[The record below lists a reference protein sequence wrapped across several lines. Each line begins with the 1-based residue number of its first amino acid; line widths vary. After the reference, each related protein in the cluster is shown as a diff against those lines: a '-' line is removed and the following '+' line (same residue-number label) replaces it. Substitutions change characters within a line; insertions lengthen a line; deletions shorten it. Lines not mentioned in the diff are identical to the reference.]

1 MSTPESRLHNSRII
15 DGIACLFSISFFIA
29 AGVGMVYTGLS
40 LQTVLT
46 DWVRIMTSPGPL
58 VTDYFRLGSLPAAF
72 LNAGACGISMCF
84 FMIRLQGNSHANT
97 LAGFFL
103 VIAHCFYGLNFLNM
117 WPCFFAPMIY
127 MWMRNLNVKQ
137 NLHICMFATCFSPFI
152 GEFLF
157 RYTLKYRFIPGQVQI
172 TGAGLVLALLF
183 TLLIAFV
190 IPAILP
196 GAQAWHKG
204 YNLYNGGL
212 AFGLFGFLVYN
223 FMYKT
228 LDVPKP
234 LVINYSNEL
243 YEAVHRS
250 YRGFATVYFLI
261 IFLICLIAGWI
272 LNEGTFYGYAD
283 LIRTTGYQCNYART
297 FGMDLVLIN
306 IGFYGLFFFLYVFLI
321 ITFTP
326 GAGFTGPTIGVV
338 IASLTFT
345 ALGQHPRNI
354 WPILCGYLLLY
365 TVATVIS
372 NLTGNGLAWSVST
385 QGYINGAAFA
395 TGLCP
400 ICGRYGKRA
409 GIAAGFLC
417 AAMCTA
423 TGALHGGLVLYNGGF
438 TDGITAMLLLPIL
451 EHYLPAPREDAEPT
465 SVAMREQMTLT
476 GPGQTR
482 LKRPFRLRRKG
493 DADSKEAAKN
503 HDGGLS

>member
-1 MSTPESRLHNSRII
+1 MNTPESRLHNSRII

-29 AGVGMVYTGLS
+29 AGIGMVYTGLS

-157 RYTLKYRFIPGQVQI
+157 RYTLKYRFVPGEVRI
-172 TGAGLVLALLF
+172 TGAGLILALLF

-385 QGYINGAAFA
+385 QSYINGAAFA

-476 GPGQTR
+476 GPGRTR

-493 DADSKEAAKN
+493 DADSKEAAKKP
-503 HDGGLS
+503 